1 MKRIQYSSVIIYII
15 PIFIFIMFPTFAL
28 SESIGKTISTND
40 KSGPMVI
47 SSNMFE
53 IDNKDY
59 IVTFLGDVNA
69 KRDNLVIN
77 CQKIQLY
84 YSNTSGEEDSE
95 KIQANVEKIIATG
108 DVKIRRLD
116 GDGMAM
122 SEKAVYY
129 HNDEKVVLTGKPVV
143 RRHRRPLKLLLNC
156 AGGSSASRGSCQ
168 ALCGESETFVR
179 CCRPRGA
186 ARLPRGRS
194 ISRDRRRT
202 AGN

>member
-143 RRHRRPLKLLLNC
+143 RQGDDFVEGSMITLFLKENRSVVE
-156 AGGSSASRGSCQ
+156 GSEGSK
-168 ALCGESETFVR
+168 AKAVLFPKR
-179 CCRPRGA
+179 A
-186 ARLPRGRS
+186 
-194 ISRDRRRT
+194 
-202 AGN
+202 NK